1 MLLEVVDLV
10 VVHGRLDRDRRERVD
25 AVLVD
30 LAGEALR
37 RHVEHGREA
46 LDHPVAPLLLGH
58 VADPEL
64 DRRSRHV
71 PDDHLALAIE
81 DRPTRRLDP
90 DRSQLVVLG
99 RVEIARPREHL
110 ERPEPEEEQRE
121 HGDRDDPEHADPDR
135 EPRREPVGGADARI
149 GRKEAGRGVAPLAV
163 RRVRQGARP
172 PAPARP
178 ARSSRRAC
186 ERARTPGRR
195 AARSRSRPQGT
206 ARSTDRMSTAPPSSE
221 SST

>member
-25 AVLVD
+25 GVLVD

-46 LDHPVAPLLLGH
+46 LDHPVAPLLLRH

-64 DRRSRHV
+64 DRRAGHV

-81 DRPTRRLDP
+81 DRAARRLDP
-90 DRSQLVVLG
+90 DRAQLVVLG
-99 RVEIARPREHL
+99 RVEVARAREHL
-110 ERPEPEEEQRE
+110 QRPEPEEQQRE
-121 HGDRDDPEHADPDR
+121 DGDRDDPEHADPDR
-135 EPRREPVGGADARI
+135 EPRRQPVRGADARI
-149 GRKEAGRGVAPLAV
+149 GRKEAGRRVAPLAV

-178 ARSSRRAC
+178 ARSSRSSL
-186 ERARTPGRR
+186 RT
-195 AARSRSRPQGT
+195 RPNTG
-206 ARSTDRMSTAPPSSE
+206 
-221 SST
+221 